1 MKYPKNLSKLG
12 AIGLAAPSFGCN
24 IEPYKS
30 RLDNAVQRLK
40 EWGHPVMLGPNC
52 YLGEGIGI
60 SNKPELC
67 GRELTDVY
75 CSRDNDVVL
84 SCGGGELM
92 NETIDCVDWD
102 RIRQAP
108 PKWFAGYSD
117 NTNFTFLLTT
127 LLDTASLYAPNA
139 PSFGMEPLHPALND
153 LYGVLRGEIREVSN
167 YDGYERIDEGL
178 DSPENP
184 LAPIN
189 VQHPFAPAFYDGS
202 GKVTGSVS
210 MSGRLIGGCLDVL
223 SNLRGTKYD
232 RVPDFCEKYKED
244 GFIWFLESCELGPMA
259 VRRTLWSMKQ
269 SGWFRH
275 VKGFLIGRPMFDD
288 KVEFGQSQA
297 DAVIGA
303 VREFGVP
310 VAFGLDFGH
319 LPPAMPIVCGACC
332 DVRGEGNSFV
342 IKYRFE

>member
-1 MKYPKNLSKLG
+1 MKYPRKLSE
-12 AIGLAAPSFGCN
+12 IGTVGFAAPSFGCS

-30 RLDNAVQRLK
+30 RLDHAVLRLK

-52 YLGEGIGI
+52 YLGEGVGI

-67 GRELTDVY
+67 GRELTEVY
-75 CSRDNDVVL
+75 CSRDNDIVL

-92 NETIDCVDWD
+92 NETIDHVDWE

-117 NTNFTFLLTT
+117 NTNFSFLLTT
-127 LLDTASLYAPNA
+127 LLDTASLYAPNG
-139 PSFGMEPLHPALND
+139 PSFGMEPLHKSLSD
-153 LYGVLRGEIREVSN
+153 LYGVLRGEITEVSN

-189 VQHPFAPAFYDGS
+189 VQHPFAPVFYDSEGRVS
-202 GKVTGSVS
+202 DSVS
-210 MSGRLIGGCLDVL
+210 MSGRLAGGCMDVL

-232 RVPDFCEKYKED
+232 HVEKFCDRYASD
-244 GFIWFLESCELGPMA
+244 GIIWFLESCELGPMA
-259 VRRTLWSMKQ
+259 VRRTLWAMKQ

-288 KVEFGQSQA
+288 RVEFGQTQA

-303 VREFGVP
+303 LKEFGVP
-310 VAFGLDFGH
+310 IAFGLDFGH
-319 LPPAMPIVCGACC
+319 LPPSMPIVCGACC
-332 DVRGEGNSFV
+332 DMTGQGNSV
-342 IKYRFE
+342 RIKYRFE